1 MERVEAWRM
10 ALIISWL
17 LPGAA
22 WAGERYYERGW
33 GMHPMWWGA
42 WGFGMML
49 VMLLLWGLVI
59 VGLVIGIRWLF
70 GQGKKSRSDTA
81 LEILRQ
87 RYARGNINKEEFEDK
102 KKDLGSW
109 DAVSRC
115 RRSMWI

>member
-1 MERVEAWRM
+1 MERVEAWLT

-22 WAGERYYERGW
+22 WAGERYYEWGW

-81 LEILRQ
+81 LEILRR

-102 KKDLGSW
+102 KKDLGS
-109 DAVSRC
+109 
-115 RRSMWI
+115 